1 MDRWAG
7 RLPKM
12 EYPDYAAEI
21 EQIRLT
27 GITTDLLDRII
38 ERHQGCQRHMMDL
51 YGRYR
56 TGGGQ
61 GADFYERAEIQR

>member
-38 ERHQGCQRHMMDL
+38 ERHQAVSG
-51 YGRYR
+51 
-56 TGGGQ
+56 
-61 GADFYERAEIQR
+61 I